1 MNSDILFFILNIL
14 LTGLLIGLEFYFRK
28 FKTDR
33 IKIVSALVIA
43 LLSLFTI
50 IAFIGFDTDSASYS
64 AASRNG
70 AGLIGFYI
78 AFYTFRVLG
87 YTAYFLPLLLSY
99 SALGLILEFEKK
111 YFPSLYS
118 LILITVIPPLAGVFA
133 GSKTSGIY
141 GNTVSGFLLRYLG
154 NAGLTLVLI
163 FILLIASFVFTDLFA
178 LVKILISLIKE
189 KSFSLLK
196 RASSSGQTKK
206 KKKRKKDKAPDT
218 DTDSAPK
225 DKTPKKKNKPKA
237 KVHIKTGYDKEIDYS
252 RFLDDNFKKRF
263 LDILDD
269 PPDTTISAD
278 KEKINEKIEILEEKL
293 RSFNVDGKV
302 SNVNIGPVIT
312 TYEFEPS
319 PGVKVN
325 KITSLADDLA
335 LAMKAKS
342 IRILGHIPGKSAVGI
357 EIPNRKRLYVY
368 LKNLITDRE
377 FLERN
382 DPTAVCIGRNTE
394 NVPVFENISDMPHL
408 LIAGTTGSGKSVCI
422 NSLITSILFRTQPE
436 QVRFLMVDP
445 KRIELSIY
453 NGIPH
458 LERPVITDSKEAI
471 IMLKELSEWMD
482 IRYKEFAKLNVRNIE
497 EYNKKSS
504 SKKPYIVV
512 IIDEMA
518 DLMMT
523 ASKEIEHHVTRL
535 AQMSRAVGIHLILA
549 TQRPSVNIITGSIK
563 ANFPIRISFK
573 VPSKADSKTILD
585 TVGAEKLLGKGDMLF
600 IPPQR
605 GSAVRAHGAFIRTDE
620 VSNIVNLWALEYMK
634 DLFRDIVKDP
644 GKLAELI
651 IENELI
657 QNIANYDN
665 TPGSKER
672 VQQFVDMYAEEL
684 EIDPGELDGLLSGII
699 YHIPIEE
706 SKITEELR
714 NSPNGQPNSDN
725 ERDELYEDAKEYVI
739 MKNKASTSM
748 LQRHFGIG
756 YPRAARII
764 EHLEEDNVI
773 GPQNGSKP
781 REVFYDNP

>member
-1 MNSDILFFILNIL
+1 MNADTLLFILNIL

-43 LLSLFTI
+43 LLSLFII
-50 IAFIGFDTDSASYS
+50 IAFIGFDTDSVSYNS
-64 AASRNG
+64 VRSNG

-78 AFYTFRVLG
+78 AYYTFRVLG

-99 SALGLILEFEKK
+99 SALGLILEFERK

-118 LILITVIPPLAGVFA
+118 LIIITVIPPLTGVFTRSNA
-133 GSKTSGIY
+133 SGIY
-141 GNTVSGFLLRYLG
+141 GSAVSDFLLRYLG

-163 FILLIASFVFTDLFA
+163 FMLLIASFVFTDLFA
-178 LVKILISLIKE
+178 LVKILISVIK
-189 KSFSLLK
+189 KQSFYLLK
-196 RASSSGQTKK
+196 KASSPKPKRK
-206 KKKRKKDKAPDT
+206 KKKRKKDKAPVDT
-218 DTDSAPK
+218 KSSSK
-225 DKTPKKKNKPKA
+225 DKTPEKKDKPKA
-237 KVHIKTGYDKEIDYS
+237 KVNIKTGYDKEIDYS

-368 LKNLITDRE
+368 LKNLITDRD

-382 DPTAVCIGRNTE
+382 DSTAVCIGRNTE

-634 DLFRDIVKDP
+634 DLFRDMVKDP
-644 GKLAELI
+644 GKLAELV

-684 EIDPGELDGLLSGII
+684 EIDSGELDALLSGII

-714 NSPNGQPNSDN
+714 NNPNGQQSADN